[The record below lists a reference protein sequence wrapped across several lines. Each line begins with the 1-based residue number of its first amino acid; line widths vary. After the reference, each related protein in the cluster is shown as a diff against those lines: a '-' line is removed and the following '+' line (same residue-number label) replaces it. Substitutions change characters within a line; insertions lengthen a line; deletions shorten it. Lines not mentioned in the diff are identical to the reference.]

1 MSVVDVGKRQSE
13 SFTVSCFASG
23 SNEIDVVLKNDLING
38 DSQDWLVGISDLSV
52 PLDSTTYLDEN
63 HGQLLELHRL
73 RHNTDLNNGNTM
85 LVNQTVTGYP
95 GVATDMTGSGNA
107 NLDTWTQD
115 HVGRLRHDRGAGTTE
130 FGNLMEH
137 FNTWAGQINAQ
148 IRHRGLDQTDANG
161 NVVGPFFNRG
171 LVNNAAGYVW
181 DTTTLGNTPLD
192 QKKLV
197 FRHIMVRISPS
208 GNLEIVGSKFFWSA
222 FFIKVS
228 PYFQALTG
236 FPEILSI
243 DLVANPVAVRTSI
256 VGGGGNAMVAVT
268 QYAIANDDWMPTHA
282 IISDRSFW
290 GSADTRLSI
299 SLSTDLPIQRSLTL
313 TDGIEERDYTLG
325 SFSLSNEVTVSN
337 TVSDQFLTEFTFNME
352 SRAGHVQLKP
362 PGPPT
367 HWISLKPSDHT
378 RVLRLRLNIRERVWH
393 EGTKHWSI
401 IHRRLPINAWQTWNT
416 RLIFAKKTH

>member
-23 SNEIDVVLKNDLING
+23 SNEIDVVLQNDLING

-63 HGQLLELHRL
+63 HGELLELHRL
-73 RHNTDLNNGNTM
+73 RHNVDLNDGDTM
-85 LVNQTVTGYP
+85 LVREDVPGYP
-95 GVATDMTGSGNA
+95 GVATVMSASGNA
-107 NLDTWTQD
+107 NINTWTQD
-115 HVGRLRHDRGAGTTE
+115 RIGRLRHDRGAGTTE
-130 FGNLMEH
+130 FGVLMEH
-137 FNTWAGQINAQ
+137 FNTWSGQINAQ
-148 IRHRGLDQTDANG
+148 IRHRGLDQAG
-161 NVVGPFFNRG
+161 VGPFFNRG

-181 DTTTLGNTPLD
+181 DTTALGNTPLD

-208 GNLEIVGSKFFWSA
+208 GNLEIIGSKFFWSA

-236 FPEILSI
+236 FPPILSV
-243 DLVANPVAVRTSI
+243 DLIADPMVTRSVITAP
-256 VGGGGNAMVAVT
+256 GGNAMVAVV
-268 QYAIANDDWMPTHA
+268 QYTLANDDWMVTSA
-282 IISDRSFW
+282 ILSDRSFW

-299 SLSTDLPIQRSLTL
+299 SLSTDLPIQRSLTI
-313 TDGIEERDYTLG
+313 TDGQEERDYTLG
-325 SFSLSNEVTVSN
+325 SFSLSNEVSVSN

-367 HWISLKPSDHT
+367 HWVSLKPSDHT
-378 RVLRLRLNIRERVWH
+378 RVLRLRLNIRERIWH
-393 EGTKHWSI
+393 ADTGKWSI